1 MKTVVVSVCLLERIW
16 YAVITENHRTQTA
29 YDDALIIKLFAFQFA
44 NSYASCFYI
53 AFFRGVST
61 TYLLLLDKLINFS
74 WSKPKTRT

>member
-1 MKTVVVSVCLLERIW
+1 MLSS
-16 YAVITENHRTQTA
+16 ITENHRTQTA

-61 TYLLLLDKLINFS
+61 IYSMLFYDKIIKVLLIGAKGCKDDKIWTNMIYS
-74 WSKPKTRT
+74 V